1 MPNLCSQQI
10 VAAPPT
16 NAVPEIENALL
27 AVTVDRKVPISKYWS
42 IVPTSTEFAKKYSV
56 FNKDKT
62 FDSLEMLDKALRA
75 SNLLL
80 LVDGSRQRPIKAAD
94 DTSAYVAEV
103 IVDMVDADGI
113 PSYIVIAADDCY
125 KCYDETIIAFT
136 FIIHKDMHDMLL

>member
-1 MPNLCSQQI
+1 
-10 VAAPPT
+10 
-16 NAVPEIENALL
+16 
-27 AVTVDRKVPISKYWS
+27 
-42 IVPTSTEFAKKYSV
+42 
-56 FNKDKT
+56 
-62 FDSLEMLDKALRA
+62 MLDKALRA